1 MTPWQR
7 HPGMR
12 RPVQADDEYDDVWP
26 LPIPRSARC
35 YTPLEQEPQARPVLV
50 VDRRRERQ
58 NRQAPAS
65 PIPPRASAYQQ
76 RQRGYTQQAAGLSQ
90 HHVRHTQDDPQYQ
103 LRPYRQAPTQDEA
116 LSQDEQQV
124 PILEEEEEPIRRRR
138 PRGHRLF
145 YLGLGMLGMLLLW
158 YLSLTLISWW
168 RVYQDDLRYGRPRTF
183 QTDAVVGHSDSA
195 DHPSHFL
202 ALNLN
207 RQVEIIE
214 FPGGDATKAK
224 MYLGPPLVGPG
235 EALTPVTLTFRDV
248 NGDGKPDMLVNIQG
262 SEVVFINEGGQ
273 FRPLEPSDH
282 VHL

>member
-1 MTPWQR
+1 MTQWQG
-7 HPGMR
+7 HPAMR

-35 YTPLEQEPQARPVLV
+35 YTPLKQEPQARSVLV
-50 VDRRRERQ
+50 VNRRRERQ
-58 NRQAPAS
+58 NRQVPAS

-90 HHVRHTQDDPQYQ
+90 HQVRHIQDDPQYQ

-158 YLSLTLISWW
+158 SSVGGACTRMTCTMGVRAPS
-168 RVYQDDLRYGRPRTF
+168 RRTPWSGTTTR
-183 QTDAVVGHSDSA
+183 QITPATSSPSTSTD
-195 DHPSHFL
+195 
-202 ALNLN
+202 
-207 RQVEIIE
+207 
-214 FPGGDATKAK
+214 
-224 MYLGPPLVGPG
+224 
-235 EALTPVTLTFRDV
+235 
-248 NGDGKPDMLVNIQG
+248 
-262 SEVVFINEGGQ
+262 
-273 FRPLEPSDH
+273 
-282 VHL
+282 